1 MAKRSKRPPPVPPEA
16 EPFIRH
22 MMGLVLS
29 SPLASLL
36 AEGDAIENLAK
47 LRESHALALFRRIQN
62 QSAVFTEGDR
72 EELMNLASNAAN
84 GGFLIDAMQNG
95 IRLGENNREKGK
107 TARDGNTK
115 NAATW
120 RALAEERADD
130 LWRKKPHFRENFSK
144 TAAEIRPGL
153 KATLEAALEATLK
166 ANPKATRT
174 KVPGVRSI
182 ADHLSAWAKQKDS
195 QF

>member
-1 MAKRSKRPPPVPPEA
+1 MAKRSKRPPPLPPEA
-16 EPFIRH
+16 EPFIRD

-29 SPLASLL
+29 SPLASIL

-72 EELMNLASNAAN
+72 EELMNLANNAAN

-107 TARDGNTK
+107 TARGGNTK

-120 RALAEERADD
+120 HTLAEERADD
-130 LWRKKPHFRENFSK
+130 LWRKKPIFRGNFSK
-144 TAAEIRPGL
+144 TAAEIYHDM

-166 ANPKATRT
+166 ANPKAKRTR
-174 KVPGVRSI
+174 VPEVTTV
-182 ADHLSAWAKQKDS
+182 AKHLSAWAKQKNL